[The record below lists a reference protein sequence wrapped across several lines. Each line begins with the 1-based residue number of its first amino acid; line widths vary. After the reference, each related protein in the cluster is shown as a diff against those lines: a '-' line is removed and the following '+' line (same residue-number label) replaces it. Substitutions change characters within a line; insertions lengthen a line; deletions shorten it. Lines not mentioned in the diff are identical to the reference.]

1 MSDEPR
7 DQPTY
12 TMAIHNG
19 VIFKNTSATLK
30 AANVANSVYVFS
42 HDYTYRVSDHQVI
55 QYRKGVSYFL
65 TAAEITKLTALSA
78 PMALA

>member
-19 VIFKNTSATLK
+19 VVVKNTSTTLK
-30 AANVANSVYVFS
+30 AANVANSVYTFA
-42 HDYTYRVSDHQVI
+42 HDYTFRATDHQVI

-65 TAAEITKLTALSA
+65 TPAEITKLTALSA